1 MLRRYLNVTTGILF
15 LSVACVVFPSMASS
29 SASINDVTQTQKPH
43 ELIKQV
49 THELLET
56 ISVHRESFSEDPEVF
71 FEALDTLLKDV
82 IDFNWIAYKVMG
94 RYAKVA
100 TVEQRSRFSRSF
112 RRELIE
118 TYGRGLLSYGEQS
131 IVTVPSAKDT
141 SGLKSAKVVQEIRG
155 SDGVVP
161 LVYSMSLTR
170 DGSWRVTNLVIN
182 GINLGKIFRN
192 QFAQRARKFEG
203 NIDKVIDNWS
213 SSTG

>member
-1 MLRRYLNVTTGILF
+1 MLRRYLNATTVILF
-15 LSVACVVFPSMASS
+15 LSGACVISPTMASS
-29 SASINDVTQTQKPH
+29 SANINDVTQIQKPH
-43 ELIKQV
+43 DLVEQV
-49 THELLET
+49 THELLEA
-56 ISVHRESFSEDPEVF
+56 ISVHRESFAEDPEVF
-71 FEALDTLLKDV
+71 FEALDGLLKDV

-100 TVEQRSRFSRSF
+100 TVEQRNRFSYSF

-131 IVTVPSAKDT
+131 IVVVPSAKDT
-141 SGLKSAKVVQEIRG
+141 SGLKSTRVVQEIRS

-170 DGSWRVTNLVIN
+170 DGSWKVTNLVIN

-192 QFAQRARKFEG
+192 QFSQRARKFEG

-213 SSTG
+213 SSTS